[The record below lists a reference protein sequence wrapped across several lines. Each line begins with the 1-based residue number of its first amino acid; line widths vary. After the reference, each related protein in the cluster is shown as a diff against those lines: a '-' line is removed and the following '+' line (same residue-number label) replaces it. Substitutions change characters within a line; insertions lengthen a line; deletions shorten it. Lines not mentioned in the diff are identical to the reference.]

1 MAILGIFKLKFR
13 LFRTVSLSNGY
24 QSSCLKNIFKKILKN
39 LLTLSF
45 WKSRIIFALQEK
57 RIRLLF
63 EN

>member
-24 QSSCLKNIFKKILKN
+24 QNSSLKNIFKKILKN

-45 WKSRIIFALQEK
+45 WKSGIVFALQEK

>member
-1 MAILGIFKLKFR
+1 MGVLGIFKHKFR
-13 LFRTVSLSNGY
+13 LFRTVYLSNGY
-24 QSSCLKNIFKKILKN
+24 QNSSLKNIFKKILKN

-45 WKSRIIFALQEK
+45 WKSRIVFAPQEK

>member
-1 MAILGIFKLKFR
+1 MAILGIFNLKFL
-13 LFRTVSLSNGY
+13 LFRTVYLSNGY

-45 WKSRIIFALQEK
+45 WKSRIIFAAQEK

>member
-1 MAILGIFKLKFR
+1 MARDPWASPRVILFAPPFSFHFTIHI
-13 LFRTVSLSNGY
+13 
-24 QSSCLKNIFKKILKN
+24 KNIFKKILKN

-57 RIRLLF
+57 HIRLLF